1 MKELYELLKD
11 AAEFCKAADM
21 DFVSIVKD
29 GETFYFSVY
38 NESDPK
44 NPSKTR
50 PIGICSREGGKDFTF
65 DIPLYKRGALDF
77 LGIRSE
83 DTDWKID
90 DEDMFRIKFRIEAL
104 NKKLSEY

>member
-21 DFVSIVKD
+21 NFVSIVKD
-29 GETFYFSVY
+29 GADFYFQVY
-38 NESDPK
+38 NEPDPED
-44 NPSKTR
+44 PRKTR
-50 PIGICSREGGKDFTF
+50 PVGVCLRKKGKDFTF

-83 DTDWKID
+83 DTDWQID
-90 DEDMFRIKFRIEAL
+90 DEDLVRIKFRIEDL